1 MYEIYHMFF
10 FEKNG
15 AIQDSTNNNDNI
27 KEHVALF

>member
-15 AIQDSTNNNDNI
+15 AIQDSTNNNNI
-27 KEHVALF
+27 EEHVALF